1 MAKGN
6 RDDNLDRH
14 KITDGAKLAA
24 MSSSFNE
31 GKHMELE
38 VFPAERAMLYKLQIL
53 NDEVKELHRFIG
65 LEVTSSIAT
74 NLSATANG
82 TSLSVNS
89 SDGNNVS
96 LPAATTDAWGVMTDE
111 MFDAVAA
118 NNAKVGFVT
127 TMPTATAN
135 HTVSLSVTNNR
146 GTYAL
151 VFTMVDGSGRNPV
164 TKTATIALG

>member
-38 VFPAERAMLYKLQIL
+38 VFPAERAMLY
-53 NDEVKELHRFIG
+53 
-65 LEVTSSIAT
+65 
-74 NLSATANG
+74 
-82 TSLSVNS
+82 
-89 SDGNNVS
+89 
-96 LPAATTDAWGVMTDE
+96 
-111 MFDAVAA
+111 
-118 NNAKVGFVT
+118 
-127 TMPTATAN
+127 ATAN